1 MSVAEKSQQ
10 QGASE
15 EMLRIVRLPTQLSGL
30 DIVVPYSLVA
40 EITEVVLPEGGTPL
54 GRQEAAMVDWRG
66 LRVPLVS
73 LEVMLNEPL
82 PTIGQRVRCIVLYG
96 TNSDIALPYF
106 AVLLSG
112 VPRSEQVSASS
123 FTQES
128 PSDGPLWHVTA
139 DLGSRRVAIPDV
151 RELESRIFE
160 MKLRSEE
167 DTTEA

>member
-1 MSVAEKSQQ
+1 MSEADNQQ
-10 QGASE
+10 QAAASG

-30 DIVVPYSLVA
+30 DVVVPYSLVA

-73 LEVMLNEPL
+73 LEVMLSEPL

-96 TNSDIALPYF
+96 TNSDVALPYF
-106 AVLLSG
+106 AILLSG

-123 FTQES
+123 FAQET
-128 PSDGPLWHVTA
+128 PGDGPLWHVTA
-139 DLGSRRVAIPDV
+139 DLGNRRVAIPNV
-151 RELESRIFE
+151 RELESRIVE

-167 DTTEA
+167 DVPQT